1 MAQHPPRSEPQNEL
15 RKTVPRGV
23 CPWTPLLATLF
34 HLGLASALFV
44 TGFQPLLA
52 LRLTGQE
59 NPVHTASMLLLVWKL
74 YLLDRA
80 LEHPEDA
87 SVHEGNSAA
96 FLRRF
101 PRSSWSL
108 FGVLAAGQLGL
119 VLLAPELLGAIALS
133 IAVSAFYFVKVPLL
147 GKRAKQLPYFKCF
160 YLSAC
165 ALVVVGAFTPGMWRC
180 LTARGL
186 AAISLSFLLFFLNF
200 SLYDIKDIEGDT
212 RANIKTFAA
221 ALPPQLFLTL
231 HLCLALALTG
241 VSLAL
246 LPGGTGEV
254 LAAVF
259 VFHAAMILWL
269 RHRPFS
275 AALCGVIDGGYGLI
289 LGAGTWLLLRH

>member
-1 MAQHPPRSEPQNEL
+1 M
-15 RKTVPRGV
+15 
-23 CPWTPLLATLF
+23 LATLF
-34 HLGLASALFV
+34 HIGLASALFV

-52 LRLTGQE
+52 LRLTGHE
-59 NPVHTASMLLLVWKL
+59 HPLHTVSMLLLVWKL

-87 SVHEGNSAA
+87 SLHEGNSAA

-108 FGVLAAGQLGL
+108 FGVLAAGQLSL

-133 IAVSAFYFVKVPLL
+133 VAVSVFYFVKVPLL

-160 YLSAC
+160 YLSGC
-165 ALVVVGAFTPGMWRC
+165 ALVVVGAFTPGMWSY
-180 LTARGL
+180 LTGRGL
-186 AAISLSFLLFFLNF
+186 AALSLSFLLFFLNF
-200 SLYDIKDIEGDT
+200 SLYDIKDVVGDT

-221 ALPPQLFLTL
+221 ALPPRLFLTL
-231 HLCLALALTG
+231 HLCLALAFAW
-241 VSLAL
+241 VSMAL
-246 LPGGTGEV
+246 LHEGAGEV

-259 VFHAAMILWL
+259 VFHAAVSLWL
-269 RHRPFS
+269 RRRPFS

>member
-1 MAQHPPRSEPQNEL
+1 L
-15 RKTVPRGV
+15 RKADAFGV
-23 CPWTPLLATLF
+23 CLHTPVLATLF
-34 HLGLASALFV
+34 HIGLASALFV
-44 TGFQPLLA
+44 TGFQPFLA

-59 NPVHTASMLLLVWKL
+59 NPFHTASMLLLVWKL

-87 SVHEGNSAA
+87 SLHEGNAAA

-101 PRSSWSL
+101 PRSFSSL
-108 FGVLAAGQLGL
+108 FGVLAAGQLAL

-133 IAVSAFYFVKVPLL
+133 VVVSMFYFVKVPLL
-147 GKRAKQLPYFKCF
+147 AKRAKQLPYFKCF

-165 ALVVVGAFTPGMWRC
+165 ALVVVGAFTPGMWGC

-186 AAISLSFLLFFLNF
+186 TAVCLSFLLFFLNF
-200 SLYDIKDIEGDT
+200 SLYDIKDVEGDT

-221 ALPPQLFLTL
+221 ALPLQLFLAL
-231 HLCLALALTG
+231 HLCLALALAG
-241 VSLAL
+241 ASLAL
-246 LPGGTGEV
+246 LQGGAGGV

-259 VFHAAMILWL
+259 VFHAAVSLWL
-269 RHRPFS
+269 RQRPFS